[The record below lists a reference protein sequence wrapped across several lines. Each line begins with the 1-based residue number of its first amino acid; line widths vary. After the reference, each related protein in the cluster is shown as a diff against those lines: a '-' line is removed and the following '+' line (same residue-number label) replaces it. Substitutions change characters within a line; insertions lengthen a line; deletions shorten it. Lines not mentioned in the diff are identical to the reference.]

1 MSASVLTRTT
11 DGRIAGQRARE
22 TRQSL
27 VDTAVELLAEGSYR
41 AITVAMVARKAG
53 TSPATF
59 YQYFAGIDEAVLEAA
74 APLVEETTAALGA
87 HNDGPWALDDVTG
100 TTQFVNAVLDTWG
113 NHIPVMRILT
123 AVAAE
128 QDPRFVKAYAA
139 VTRPVVRVLASAAE
153 PNGPTTSARK
163 ALVHGL
169 VTMLASAA
177 GHEGSP
183 TLNGLGRKTRRDGL
197 AHVVHAAL
205 TTHAN

>member
-27 VDTAVELLAEGSYR
+27 VGAAVELLAEGSYR
-41 AITVAMVARKAG
+41 TVTVAKIARKAG

-74 APLVEETTAALGA
+74 APLVEETTAVLDAGK
-87 HNDGPWALDDVTG
+87 NNPWALDDATG
-100 TTQFVNAVLDTWG
+100 TAQFVNAVLDTWSH
-113 NHIPVMRILT
+113 HIPVMRILT

-128 QDPRFVKAYAA
+128 QDPRFVKVYAA
-139 VTRPVVRVLASAAE
+139 VTRPVVHVLTAATK
-153 PNGPTTSARK
+153 PTTSSAPARK

-183 TLNGLGRKTRRDGL
+183 TLMGLGRKTRRDGL

-205 TTHAN
+205 TTRAN